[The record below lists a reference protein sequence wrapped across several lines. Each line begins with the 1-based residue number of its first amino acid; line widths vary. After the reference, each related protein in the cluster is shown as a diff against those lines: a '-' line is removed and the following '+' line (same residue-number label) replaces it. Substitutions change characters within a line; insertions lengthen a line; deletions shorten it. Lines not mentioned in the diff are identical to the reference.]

1 MPNINLD
8 WEFVEVC
15 DADFFTG
22 FDGGV
27 AIRQG
32 RRMMPS
38 RRQGVGFKEDD
49 NSLLGE
55 FLVGC
60 LLGSEKNDEG

>member
-1 MPNINLD
+1 MQI
-8 WEFVEVC
+8 V
-15 DADFFTG
+15 FTG

-27 AIRQG
+27 AILQG

-38 RRQGVGFKEDD
+38 RRQGVGFKEEDD
-49 NSLLGE
+49 SLLGE

-60 LLGSEKNDEG
+60 RLGSEKNDEG